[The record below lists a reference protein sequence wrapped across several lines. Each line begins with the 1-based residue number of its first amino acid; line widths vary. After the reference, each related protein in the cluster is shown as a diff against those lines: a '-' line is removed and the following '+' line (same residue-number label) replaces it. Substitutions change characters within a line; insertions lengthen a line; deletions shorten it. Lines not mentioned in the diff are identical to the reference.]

1 MSNTSIGLAT
11 KGSKLAIQR
20 LSLKGNT
27 HVINE
32 ILDDDLTWI
41 SPREED
47 NYREYRMNSPILLEV
62 LGITQT
68 LKKQYFKDFWPSTQP
83 EWDGIAIGRNRTL
96 YLFEAKSRFREIVS
110 KLPNFHQ

>member
-32 ILDDDLTWI
+32 ILDDDLTKGQGRVERG
-41 SPREED
+41 SF
-47 NYREYRMNSPILLEV
+47 
-62 LGITQT
+62 T
-68 LKKQYFKDFWPSTQP
+68 L
-83 EWDGIAIGRNRTL
+83 TL
-96 YLFEAKSRFREIVS
+96 S
-110 KLPNFHQ
+110 

>member
-32 ILDDDLTWI
+32 ILDDDLTKGQGRIERW
-41 SPREED
+41 
-47 NYREYRMNSPILLEV
+47 NF
-62 LGITQT
+62 T
-68 LKKQYFKDFWPSTQP
+68 LTLSQ
-83 EWDGIAIGRNRTL
+83 NR
-96 YLFEAKSRFREIVS
+96 A
-110 KLPNFHQ
+110 